1 MAVPGLTIPE
11 PQFPADD
18 GSPDPRLRDAL
29 AGYADGRLGEHA
41 VLQELRDA
49 RLLVPVVAVLTE
61 EEQVAPNAVPLR
73 GDDPPE
79 PPALRREK
87 SSDMA
92 LPTLVGQD
100 GRRGVLGF
108 TSVDSLKAWR
118 ADARPVAVHAR
129 QACQAA
135 LDEGAHALVVDVAG
149 PVQFAVDGIRLHLLA
164 EGRPIPPPHEDPDVL
179 AAVEAAFGPEEAVS
193 GVRVTEGSGAE
204 LAIRF
209 AVLPGHDERATVRRV
224 SDRLAEVL
232 RGRIV
237 GGVELSVVRAAAR

>member
-1 MAVPGLTIPE
+1 MSGKTIPE

-18 GSPDPRLRDAL
+18 GSPDPRLAEAL
-29 AGYADGRLGEHA
+29 AGFAAGRVGEHV
-41 VLQELRDA
+41 VLQELYDS

-61 EEQVAPNAVPLR
+61 EEDVAP
-73 GDDPPE
+73 GE
-79 PPALRREK
+79 LRREK

-92 LPTLVGQD
+92 LPTLVGED

-108 TSVDSLKAWR
+108 TSNETMKAWR

-129 QACQAA
+129 QACLAA

-149 PVQFAVDGIRLHLLA
+149 PVPFAVDGLRLHLLA
-164 EGRPIPPPHEDPDVL
+164 EGRAIPPPHEDPEVL
-179 AAVEAAFGPEEAVS
+179 AAIEAAFGGDS
-193 GVRVTEGSGAE
+193 GVERVRVTKGVGAE

-209 AVLPGHDERATVRRV
+209 GIAAGHDERVTVQRV
-224 SDRLAEVL
+224 SDRLAELL

-237 GGVELSVVRAAAR
+237 GGVELNVIRS